1 MSPTAADLRLERS
14 FDAPPERVFEAFTNA
29 EVLRRWWAAQP
40 DWSSPEAEVDLRVG
54 GRYRLAMRNTEGETH
69 AVAGVYTEIA
79 PPARLAY
86 TWAWEELD
94 HPESHVTVEFHPDG
108 SRTTVVITHAG
119 LPNEQEREQ
128 HGHGW
133 NGCLD
138 NLGRRVLE
146 A

>member
-1 MSPTAADLRLERS
+1 VTAADLRLERS
-14 FDAPPERVFEAFTNA
+14 FAAPPERVFEAWTSP

-40 DWSSPEAEVDLRVG
+40 DWTSPEAEVDLRVG
-54 GRYRLAMRNTEGETH
+54 GRYRLAMRNAEGETH
-69 AVAGVYTEIA
+69 AVTGVYIQID
-79 PPARLAY
+79 PPSRLAY

-94 HPESHVTVEFHPDG
+94 HPDSQVTVEFRG
-108 SRTTVVITHAG
+108 EGEGTTVVITHAG
-119 LPNEQEREQ
+119 LPDEAEREQ